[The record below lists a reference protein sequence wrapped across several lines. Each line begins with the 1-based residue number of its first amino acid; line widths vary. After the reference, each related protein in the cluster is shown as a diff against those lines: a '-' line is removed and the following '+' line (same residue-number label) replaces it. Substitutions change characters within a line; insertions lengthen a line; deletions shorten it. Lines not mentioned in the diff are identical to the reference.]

1 MLLGTLLNKKLF
13 EQKVWLYYLMFIL
26 VILHQSS
33 FNNNSKEFEREV
45 GIGYLLRQKSNFKGR

>member
-45 GIGYLLRQKSNFKGR
+45 GIGCLIRQKSNFKGR